1 MFMTDYPISTDL
13 FTFSELPISH
23 PVYYARAGTTVQG
36 HKGVRGWLAAKKK
49 YNRRGKNE
57 RFSPKVVCFLDF
69 TLRSLKINCQKNLL
83 LVFWTKIPVRDD
95 NGKKC
100 ATLERFP
107 KTELE
112 TKELQVIWIKE
123 AMIVSLASGALISG
137 SNPQVACCCLPTA
150 CEGLSNTA
158 PNTKTETNIS

>member
-1 MFMTDYPISTDL
+1 MTDYPISTDL

-69 TLRSLKINCQKNLL
+69 THRSLKIDCQKNLL
-83 LVFWTKIPVRDD
+83 LVFEQRYLLGTTMGKNVRPL
-95 NGKKC
+95 N
-100 ATLERFP
+100 A
-107 KTELE
+107 
-112 TKELQVIWIKE
+112 
-123 AMIVSLASGALISG
+123 SLK
-137 SNPQVACCCLPTA
+137 
-150 CEGLSNTA
+150 LSWRQKNCR
-158 PNTKTETNIS
+158 

>member
-1 MFMTDYPISTDL
+1 MTDYPRTHITSSILCKSRDNC
-13 FTFSELPISH
+13 S
-23 PVYYARAGTTVQG
+23 RA
-36 HKGVRGWLAAKKK
+36 KGGEGVVGNQKK

-69 TLRSLKINCQKNLL
+69 THRSLKIDCQKNLL
-83 LVFWTKIPVRDD
+83 LVFLTKMPVRDD

-112 TKELQVIWIKE
+112 TKELQVI
-123 AMIVSLASGALISG
+123 
-137 SNPQVACCCLPTA
+137 
-150 CEGLSNTA
+150 
-158 PNTKTETNIS
+158 